1 MFAAVWAFGGAM
13 FQDQVCVIVGS
24 VSFLPKYLGL
34 DPVEENIKDLLC
46 TLDWCNWTPK
56 LQ

>member
-13 FQDQVCVIVGS
+13 FQDQVFVIVGS

>member
-1 MFAAVWAFGGAM
+1 M

-24 VSFLPKYLGL
+24 VSFLLKYLGL